1 MTDEQ
6 YKELKKDYINHIQRY
21 IKEVGNL
28 FPHITI
34 FAEHKNK
41 KENDKLAIV
50 HFPIDNQYMESD
62 ETKDE
67 FINEIIPEVFKTIK
81 NDFIPLAVVWGTEA
95 WVRTISKEEVT
106 HDQINDYKKIPI
118 KKEVVFVSIET
129 KNHQESIVYDIK
141 RKGKQV
147 NSDGELLDIIEL
159 IEADESGAINNI
171 SGRFSGLFK
180 LLENA

>member
-1 MTDEQ
+1 MSPEKYQ
-6 YKELKKDYINHIQRY
+6 EVKEIYIEHIQGY
-21 IKEVGNL
+21 MKEVGNL

-41 KENDKLAIV
+41 EQSDKPAII
-50 HFPIDNQYMESD
+50 HIPIDDQYMESD

-67 FINEIIPEVFKTIK
+67 FINEVIPDVFKTIK
-81 NDFIPLAVVWGTEA
+81 HDFIPSAVVWGAEA
-95 WVRTISKEEVT
+95 WVRTVSKEEVT
-106 HDQINDYKKIPI
+106 DDEVGDYKKIPI

-129 KNHQESIVYDIK
+129 KDHQESIVYDIK

-147 NSDGELLDIIEL
+147 NSDGELSDIIEL
-159 IEADESGAINNI
+159 IEAAESGTMNNT